1 MILTLKSYGG
11 APVKT
16 IRSNKYRRKR
26 RRSDRTK
33 IIMALA
39 IFGGALVIA
48 AAIVVALIILIPKFT
63 QPAEDSNAV
72 ISSVTEDT
80 ASTASADPADE
91 IAAINPNAATAATTG
106 KLSYQSLYPEMY
118 VPIVEKIPA
127 AEGAKVVY
135 LTFDDGPSVLTEEL
149 LNVLDKQ
156 KVKAT
161 FFVSCHGSLTA
172 ETKRLLKEIHDR
184 GHAIGIHTFSHDYTA
199 IYKSVEAFLDDFALM
214 NDVIY
219 EAIGEKP
226 TMFRFAGG
234 SYNSYNEK
242 NYKDIIAEM
251 ERRGYT
257 YFDWNVDC
265 GDSMTAATETS
276 IYKDTVTGITSNNK
290 SIVLMHNSG
299 TKKATVNQIDDIIK
313 KAKAEGYHFELLDP
327 SVKPFS
333 FAFPE

>member
-1 MILTLKSYGG
+1 M
-11 APVKT
+11 KT

-33 IIMALA
+33 IFMAMA

-48 AAIVVALIILIPKFT
+48 AAIVVALIILIPHFT
-63 QPAEDSNAV
+63 QPAEDPNTV
-72 ISSVTEDT
+72 SSTAEDT
-80 ASTASADPADE
+80 ASNVVSEDPMSE
-91 IAAINPNAATAATTG
+91 IVKINPNAATAETTG

-127 AEGAKVVY
+127 EAGAKVVY
-135 LTFDDGPSVLTEEL
+135 LTFDDGPSVLTEDL
-149 LNVLDKQ
+149 LDALDKQ

-161 FFVSCHGSLTA
+161 FFVSCNGSLTS
-172 ETKRLLKEIHDR
+172 ETTRLLKEISDR
-184 GHAIGIHTFSHDYTA
+184 GHAIGIHTFSHDYTE
-199 IYKSVEAFLDDFALM
+199 IYTSVEAFLTDFSKM

-219 EAIGEKP
+219 EATGEKP

-234 SYNSYNEK
+234 SYNSYNK
-242 NYKDIIAEM
+242 KTYKAIIAEM

-265 GDSMTAATETS
+265 GDSLSDATENS
-276 IYKDTVTGITSNNK
+276 IYQDTITGITSNNK

-299 TKKATVNQIDDIIK
+299 AKQATVNQVTNIIK
-313 KAKAEGYHFELLDP
+313 KAKAEGYHFDVLDP